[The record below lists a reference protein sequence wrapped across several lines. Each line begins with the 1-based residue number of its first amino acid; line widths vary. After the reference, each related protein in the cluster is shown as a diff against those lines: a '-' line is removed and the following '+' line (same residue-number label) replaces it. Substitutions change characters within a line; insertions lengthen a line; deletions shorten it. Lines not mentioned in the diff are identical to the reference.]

1 MRSLSVG
8 AAQEQYLS
16 KALEKLMSKIRVVI
30 ADDQPLFAGS
40 MKIVLEGYGRG
51 EIEVAGIAHNGKDA
65 VELVRETLPQVVLMD
80 VRMPVMDGVEATRR
94 IHAEFPEIK
103 IMILTTFD
111 DDDYV
116 HHALVNGAVAYVL
129 KEIQPEELITAVK
142 AINDGSYL
150 ISSSVG
156 VRIVDMVRSENK
168 APVERKEEVADL
180 LLRFPTLSHREVEVL
195 DLITQSYDNHEIAKK
210 LFVGEQTIKNYV
222 SSIYAKLGVTDRIHA
237 VRLVKEK
244 K

>member
-94 IHAEFPEIK
+94 IHTEFPEIK

-168 APVERKEEVADL
+168 APVERKEEVADM

>member
-1 MRSLSVG
+1 MRS
-8 AAQEQYLS
+8 YLWAG
-16 KALEKLMSKIRVVI
+16 KALKKLMSKIRVVI

-40 MKIVLEGYGRG
+40 MKIVLEGYGKG
-51 EIEVAGIAHNGKDA
+51 EIEVAGIAYNGKDA
-65 VELVRETLPQVVLMD
+65 VDLVRETLPQVVLMD

-94 IHAEFPEIK
+94 IHTEFPEIK

-129 KEIQPEELITAVK
+129 KDIQPEELITAVK
-142 AINDGSYL
+142 AIHDGSYL

-156 VRIVDMVRSENK
+156 VKIVDMVKSEN
-168 APVERKEEVADL
+168 AALVERKGEIADL

-195 DLITQSYDNHEIAKK
+195 DLVTQSYDNHEIARK
-210 LFVGEQTIKNYV
+210 LFIAEQTVKNYV

-237 VRLVKEK
+237 VRLVQEK
-244 K
+244 A